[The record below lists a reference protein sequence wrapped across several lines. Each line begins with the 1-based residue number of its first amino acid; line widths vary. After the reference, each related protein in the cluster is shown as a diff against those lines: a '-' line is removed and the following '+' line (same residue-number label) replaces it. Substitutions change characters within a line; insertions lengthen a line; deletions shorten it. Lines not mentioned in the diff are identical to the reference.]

1 MTGAAQ
7 RSALDAISTA
17 RPIVARLSM
26 SRDKEDLAAD
36 IIDSWTIVETGLRS
50 LIGGTTLGG
59 QPLIRELRQRN
70 FLSFEQANALAEFNA
85 ARDRAGR
92 VEYAPT
98 EGDINAVREAFL
110 KLESGL
116 MSGAPTTQPG
126 VIPPG
131 SRSSTMSDLSQP
143 KPAGMG
149 IPTGTPLYAPEVPP
163 PVAVRRARP
172 AWLMPALGA
181 LGIAIIA
188 GIVWMIVGGRGG
200 SASYNEGVT
209 AYKEGRREAAEGAFH
224 KAALEA
230 PADPMPHVFLAR
242 LEREQGNLSNAN
254 TEAVQAVRLGPANGA
269 ALRELASTA
278 FAQQNYDVARTFY
291 IRAIQADGSDRL
303 SQGYLGCSLVRLG
316 RVDEGTKWIE
326 RAGSGDW
333 SKCAAAAAPATATT
347 PVVPMTTH

>member
-1 MTGAAQ
+1 MTGASQ

-36 IIDSWTIVETGLRS
+36 IIDAWSSVETGLRS

-98 EGDINAVREAFL
+98 DGDINAVREAFL

-116 MSGAPTTQPG
+116 MSGAPTTQAG

-131 SRSSTMSDLSQP
+131 SRSSTMSDLSQK
-143 KPAGMG
+143 KPAGLG
-149 IPTGTPLYAPEVPP
+149 VSTGTPLFAPEVPA
-163 PVAVRRARP
+163 PVVATSARP
-172 AWLMPALGA
+172 KWLMPASGA
-181 LGIAIIA
+181 LGVVVLA
-188 GIVWMIVGGRGG
+188 GVIWAVVAGRGG
-200 SASYNEGVT
+200 SSASYNEGVT
-209 AYKEGRREAAEGAFH
+209 AYKEGRREAAAGAFH
-224 KAALEA
+224 KAALES
-230 PADPMPHVFLAR
+230 PSDPMPHVFLAR
-242 LEREQGNLSNAN
+242 LEREQGNLTNAS
-254 TEAVQAVRLGPANGA
+254 TEAVQAVRLGPTNGT

-278 FAQQNYDVARTFY
+278 FAQQNFDVARTFY
-291 IRAIQADGSDRL
+291 IRALQADGSDRL
-303 SQGYLGCSLVRLG
+303 SQGYLGCSLIRLG
-316 RVDEGTKWIE
+316 RVDEGTRWIQ
-326 RAGSGDW
+326 RAGNGDW
-333 SKCAAAAAPATATT
+333 TKCEPAPAAATS
-347 PVVPMTTH
+347 PVVPMTR